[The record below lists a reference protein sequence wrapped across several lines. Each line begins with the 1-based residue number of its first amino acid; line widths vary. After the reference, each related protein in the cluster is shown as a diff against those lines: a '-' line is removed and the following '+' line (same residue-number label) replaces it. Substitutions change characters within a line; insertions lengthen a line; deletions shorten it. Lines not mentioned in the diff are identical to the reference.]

1 MVKRIRA
8 AFVGAGNRA
17 FGAHYPCVRALADEV
32 ELAAV
37 CEMDPARLA
46 RGADYFGLPDERRY
60 TDLNAM
66 LDEVKP
72 ELVYTIM
79 GPTFVAKVA
88 ERCLRAGAHV
98 VVEKPPGAS
107 VAELESM
114 IRTARTAGRQGMVCF
129 QRRHAAVVQEARR
142 RILARGP
149 LTMCTVDFHKDLL
162 PTGPSKDGMTTL
174 WDDVVHVV
182 DLARYLCGGRVSAVH
197 AYRDTFFADPTG
209 GRSGFPNLYNALV
222 RFDTG
227 ATALIS
233 GNRTSGGR
241 FMRAEA
247 HGREI
252 AAYMDDL
259 PGSVRFLVD
268 NGKQPE
274 RVEGSQ
280 LSGSAEPRTWDG
292 TLEMHRHFLACL
304 REGRPATSSFEDALE
319 TMRLCEQMERSAN
332 LTLAPA

>member
-1 MVKRIRA
+1 MAQRIRA

-17 FGAHYPCVRALADEV
+17 FGAHYPCVKLLADEV

-37 CEMDPARLA
+37 CEIDPARLA
-46 RGADYFGLPDERRY
+46 RGADYFGLPAERQY
-60 TDLNAM
+60 SDVNAM

-79 GPTFVAKVA
+79 GPTFVARVA

-114 IRTARTAGRQGMVCF
+114 IRTARSVGRMGMVCF
-129 QRRHAAVVQEARR
+129 QRRHAAVVQETRR
-142 RILARGP
+142 RILERGP

-182 DLARYLCGGRVSAVH
+182 DLARYLCGGRVSAIH
-197 AYRDTFFADPTG
+197 AYRDTFFAD
-209 GRSGFPNLYNALV
+209 FPNCYNALV
-222 RFDTG
+222 RFNTG

-259 PGSVRFLVD
+259 PESVRFLAD
-268 NGKQPE
+268 NAKEPE
-274 RVEGSQ
+274 LVTGAQ
-280 LSGSAEPRTWDG
+280 LVGSAETRTWDG
-292 TLEMHRHFLACL
+292 TLEMHRHFLECV
-304 REGRPATSSFEDALE
+304 REGRPPTSVFEDALE
-319 TMRLCEQMERSAN
+319 TMRLTEQIERSAN
-332 LTLAPA
+332 LTTAAV

>member
-1 MVKRIRA
+1 MPQRIKA

-17 FGAHYPCVRALADEV
+17 YSAHYPCVRELADEV

-37 CEMDPARLA
+37 VELDPARLA
-46 RGADYFGLPDERRY
+46 RGADYLGLPPEGRY
-60 TDLNAM
+60 ADLNAM

-98 VVEKPPGAS
+98 IVEKPPGAS

-114 IRTARTAGRQGMVCF
+114 IRTARSVGRQGMVCF

-182 DLARYLCGGRVSAVH
+182 DLARYLCGGRVAAVH
-197 AYRDTFFADPTG
+197 AYRDTFFAD
-209 GRSGFPNLYNALV
+209 FPNCYNALV

-259 PGSVRFLVD
+259 PESVRFLVD
-268 NGKQPE
+268 NGKEPE
-274 RVEGSQ
+274 RIAGRE
-280 LSGSAEPRTWDG
+280 LSGSAEPRSWDG
-292 TLEMHRHFLACL
+292 TLAMHRHFLACL

-319 TMRLCEQMERSAN
+319 TMRLCVQIEQSAN
-332 LTLAPA
+332 VALAPA